1 MNQAHIDIVV
11 DLICPWCYIGARR
24 LDQALDQLPDVD
36 ARVVYHPF
44 LLDPSIPPEGR
55 DLRERLRA
63 KYGGDPEQMF
73 ARVEEAAQDTGIPLD
88 YSRIQRTPNTLP
100 GHTLL
105 RHALPRGTQ
114 AALAQ
119 ALFEAY
125 FLSGKNIGALDV
137 LAEVAAPPGFTE
149 DEVRAIA
156 GDPGELAKT
165 RAQAQQWSR
174 RGVNGVPFT
183 IVGERYAVS
192 GAQPV
197 EVFVDAIRRAAAEAS

>member
-1 MNQAHIDIVV
+1 MPTLPIDIVV
-11 DLICPWCYIGARR
+11 DLICPWCYIGSRR
-24 LDQALDQLPDVD
+24 LEQALAQLPEVD
-36 ARVVYHPF
+36 ARVVYRPF
-44 LLDPSIPPEGR
+44 LLDPGIPPEGR
-55 DLRERLRA
+55 DLRERLRS

-73 ARVEEAAQDTGIPLD
+73 SRVEAAAQDTGIPLD
-88 YSRIQRTPNTLP
+88 FSRIERTPNTLP

-105 RHALPRGTQ
+105 RHALPRGAQ
-114 AALAQ
+114 PALAQ

-125 FLSGKNIGALDV
+125 FLSGKNLGALDV
-137 LAEVAAPPGFTE
+137 LAEVAAPHGFTE

-156 GDPGELAKT
+156 GDPAELAKT
-165 RAQAQQWSR
+165 RTEAQSWSR

-197 EVFVDAIRRAAAEAS
+197 DVFLGAIRRALSEA